1 MNGPS
6 RRRKRR
12 PAAVSDAWKAFR
24 DVVARALKPVR
35 AAPGE
40 ALARLAEHGV
50 TGRAYFNAGKGL
62 LIA

>member
-1 MNGPS
+1 MG
-6 RRRKRR
+6 
-12 PAAVSDAWKAFR
+12 DAGEVFR
-24 DVVARALKPVR
+24 DVVADALRPVR

-50 TGRAYFNAGKGL
+50 TGRAYFNTGKGL

>member
-6 RRRKRR
+6 RRRERR
-12 PAAVSDAWKAFR
+12 PAAVGDGGETFR

-50 TGRAYFNAGKGL
+50 TGRAYFNDGKGL